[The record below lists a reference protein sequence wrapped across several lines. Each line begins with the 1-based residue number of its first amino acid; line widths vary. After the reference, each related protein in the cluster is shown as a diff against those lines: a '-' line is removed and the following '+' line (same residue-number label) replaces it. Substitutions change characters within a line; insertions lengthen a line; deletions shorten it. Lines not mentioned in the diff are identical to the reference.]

1 MPCLTPYVKENPN
14 YGKGNIGYNFLKDC
28 DSRYIN
34 IPCGYCPDCIAVK
47 QMYWVQRI
55 QMESLYNHLFFG
67 TLTYD
72 DKHLPVITIDEFDI
86 RYACADDVVLTL
98 KRLRKDY
105 AFGVPF
111 RYFFVSELGTKKG
124 RPHFHILFL
133 IKKGYNDT
141 LNDCLNLENTIST
154 KLREYWSVNIG
165 TKFKPIYEP
174 RFTYVSKIIRG
185 KIYSNYDLHYV
196 NPALTS
202 NGTSDVAFY
211 VLKYMLK
218 YNDRTTK
225 LQQALRLNLSPSE
238 YEYVWNIVK
247 PVRQC
252 SLGFGLN
259 LWDKVPDPRIIKYL
273 RDCVEKTPNGSSY
286 PYFYSPINGLSFP
299 LCPYYRNNG
308 QIYSLQQ
315 ALRLY
320 RNKVDNYNDKDLMQL
335 QKKFKDYEKKTD
347 FSYSYGASTLFDE
360 LR

>member
-72 DKHLPVITIDEFDI
+72 DEHLPVLSVGEHDI

-98 KRLRKDY
+98 KRLRKDN

-133 IKKGYNDT
+133 VKKSDSDT
-141 LNDCLNLENTIST
+141 YYDCLNLQKIIYD
-154 KLREYWSVNIG
+154 KLKEYWSVNIG
-165 TKFKPIYEP
+165 SRSHPV
-174 RFTYVSKIIRG
+174 YVSRFSFVRKLIRG
-185 KIYSNYDLHYV
+185 KIFSNYDLHYV
-196 NPALTS
+196 NPALTP

-225 LQQALRLNLSPSE
+225 LQQALRLNLSPE
-238 YEYVWNIVK
+238 DYETVWSIVK

-259 LWDKVPDPRIIKYL
+259 LWDKTPDPRIIKYL
-273 RDCVEKTPNGSSY
+273 RDCVRRTPNGSFY
-286 PYFYSPINGLSFP
+286 PFFYSPINGMSFP
-299 LCPYYRNNG
+299 LCPYYRNRG
-308 QIYSLQQ
+308 DVYSIQE

-320 RNKVDNYNDKDLMQL
+320 EHRDENFFNENLMQI
-335 QKKFKDYEKKTD
+335 QKKFKDYEKKCD
-347 FSYSYGASTLFDE
+347 FTSGFGASLVFDE